1 MDMNQLLARSA
12 ELEAR
17 IASFLGLPLFDNS
30 SRLRAVRSVA
40 SLGFEH
46 AQSLKYLT
54 AAGLCTSASALLR
67 VQYES
72 LVRAI
77 WLHHCATNQ
86 DVELML
92 AELTHE
98 TAKQASKM
106 PMLSRM
112 LDEIEAKASHVPVAS
127 LREFKHYSWKPLSS
141 YVHGGIHAVR
151 RHGRGFPVE
160 LAVMQ
165 IRQSN
170 GLLGLAGNL
179 LLIIAGIPAE
189 AGVMAGIYKE
199 FTDCLPPAEPP
210 CPKTIEPA
218 H

>member
-17 IASFLGLPLFDNS
+17 LADFLELALFDDS
-30 SRLRAVRSVA
+30 SRLRAVRTVA

-77 WLHHCATNQ
+77 WIHHCATDQ

-92 AELTHE
+92 AELTRE
-98 TAKQASKM
+98 TAKQASKI
-106 PMLSRM
+106 PMLAKM
-112 LDEIEAKASHVPVAS
+112 LDEIEEKAPHVPVAG

-141 YVHGGIHAVR
+141 YVHGGIHAVN
-151 RHGRGFPVE
+151 RHGKGFPVE
-160 LAVMQ
+160 LALMQ
-165 IRQSN
+165 IRHSN

-179 LLIIAGIPAE
+179 LLIIAGYPAE
-189 AGVMAGIYKE
+189 AGIMGKIYQE
-199 FTDCLPPAEPP
+199 FADCMPPAEPP
-210 CPKTIEPA
+210 CPRTAEPA

>member
-17 IASFLGLPLFDNS
+17 VTGFPFLPLFDESN
-30 SRLRAVRSVA
+30 RLRAVRAVA

-77 WLHHCATNQ
+77 WMHHCATEQ

-92 AELTHE
+92 AELTRE
-98 TAKQASKM
+98 SAKQASKI

-112 LDEIEAKASHVPVAS
+112 LDEIEVKAPHVPVAA

-141 YVHGGIHAVR
+141 YVHGGIHAVN
-151 RHGRGFPVE
+151 RHGRGFPME
-160 LAVMQ
+160 LALMQ
-165 IRQSN
+165 IRHSN
-170 GLLGLAGNL
+170 GLLGVAGNL

-189 AGVMAGIYKE
+189 AGIMAGIYKE
-199 FTDCLPPAEPP
+199 FADCLPPAEPP
-210 CPKTIEPA
+210 CPRSAEPA

>member
-17 IASFLGLPLFDNS
+17 VTGFLLLPLFDESN
-30 SRLRAVRSVA
+30 RLRAVRAVA

-77 WLHHCATNQ
+77 WMHHCATEQ

-92 AELTHE
+92 AELTRE
-98 TAKQASKM
+98 SAKQASKI

-112 LDEIEAKASHVPVAS
+112 LDEIEVKAPHVPVDS

-141 YVHGGIHAVR
+141 YVHGGIHAVN
-151 RHGRGFPVE
+151 RHGRGFPME
-160 LAVMQ
+160 LALMQ
-165 IRQSN
+165 IRHSN
-170 GLLGLAGNL
+170 GLLGVAGNL

-189 AGVMAGIYKE
+189 AGIMAGIYKE
-199 FTDCLPPAEPP
+199 FADCLPPAEPP
-210 CPKTIEPA
+210 CPRSAETA

>member
-1 MDMNQLLARSA
+1 MDLNQLLSRSA
-12 ELEAR
+12 ALEAR
-17 IASFLGLPLFDNS
+17 MADFLGLPLFDDS

-72 LVRAI
+72 LVGAI
-77 WLHHCATNQ
+77 CMHHCASDQ
-86 DVELML
+86 EVELIL
-92 AELTHE
+92 AKLTRE
-98 TAKQASKM
+98 TAKQVSKI
-106 PMLSRM
+106 PTLSRM
-112 LDEIEAKASHVPVAS
+112 LDEIEAKAPHVPVAG
-127 LREFKHYSWKPLSS
+127 LREFKHYSWRPLSS
-141 YVHGGIHAVR
+141 YVHGGIHAVH
-151 RHGRGFPVE
+151 RHGRGFPLE
-160 LAVMQ
+160 LALMQ
-165 IRQSN
+165 IRHSN

-189 AGVMAGIYKE
+189 AGIMAGVYKE
-199 FTDCLPPAEPP
+199 FADCLPPVEPP
-210 CPKTIEPA
+210 CARSTEPS

>member
-12 ELEAR
+12 ELEVRVAE
-17 IASFLGLPLFDNS
+17 FLGLPLFDDSN
-30 SRLRAVRSVA
+30 RLRAVRSVA

-67 VQYES
+67 VQYEA

-77 WLHHCATNQ
+77 WMHHCASDQ
-86 DVELML
+86 MVEIML
-92 AELTHE
+92 AELSRE
-98 TAKQASKM
+98 TAKQASRI
-106 PMLSRM
+106 PMLSQM
-112 LDEIEAKASHVPVAS
+112 LDEIEAKAPHVPVAS

-141 YVHGGIHAVR
+141 YVHGGIHAVH
-151 RHGRGFPVE
+151 RHGRGFPIE
-160 LAVMQ
+160 LALMQ

-179 LLIIAGIPAE
+179 LLIIAGTPAE
-189 AGVMAGIYKE
+189 AGVMGKIYKE
-199 FTDCLPPAEPP
+199 FADCLPPAEPP
-210 CPKTIEPA
+210 CPRTTEPA

>member
-1 MDMNQLLARSA
+1 MDMNQLLSRSA

-17 IASFLGLPLFDNS
+17 VAAFLGLPLFDES
-30 SRLRAVRSVA
+30 SRLRAVRLVA

-54 AAGLCTSASALLR
+54 AAGLCTSAAALLR

-77 WLHHCATNQ
+77 WMHHCASDQ

-92 AELTHE
+92 AELTRE
-98 TAKQASKM
+98 TAKQASKI

-112 LDEIEAKASHVPVAS
+112 LDEIEAKAPHVPVAG
-127 LREFKHYSWKPLSS
+127 LREFKHYSWRPLSS
-141 YVHGGIHAVR
+141 YVHGGIHAVN

-160 LAVMQ
+160 LALMQ
-165 IRQSN
+165 IRHSN
-170 GLLGLAGNL
+170 SLLGLAGNL

-189 AGVMAGIYKE
+189 AGIMAGIYKE
-199 FTDCLPPAEPP
+199 FADCLPPAEPP
-210 CPKTIEPA
+210 CAPQVEPA

>member
-17 IASFLGLPLFDNS
+17 IAAFLGLPLFDDS

-54 AAGLCTSASALLR
+54 AAGLCTSAAALLR

-77 WLHHCATNQ
+77 WTHHCATDH
-86 DVELML
+86 DVELIL
-92 AELTHE
+92 AELTRE
-98 TAKQASKM
+98 TAKQASKI
-106 PMLSRM
+106 PMLSKM
-112 LDEIEAKASHVPVAS
+112 LDEIEAKAPHVPVAS

-141 YVHGGIHAVR
+141 YVHGGIHAVS

-160 LAVMQ
+160 LALMQ
-165 IRQSN
+165 IRHSN

-189 AGVMAGIYKE
+189 AGVMTGIYKE
-199 FTDCLPPAEPP
+199 FADCLPPAEPP
-210 CPKTIEPA
+210 CPRAAEPA

>member
-1 MDMNQLLARSA
+1 MNQLLARSA
-12 ELEAR
+12 EFEAR
-17 IASFLGLPLFDNS
+17 VTDFLGLPLFDDSN
-30 SRLRAVRSVA
+30 RLRAVRSVA

-77 WLHHCATNQ
+77 WMHHCATDQ
-86 DVELML
+86 DVELIL
-92 AELTHE
+92 AQLTRE
-98 TAKQASKM
+98 TAKQASKI

-112 LDEIEAKASHVPVAS
+112 LDEIEAKAPHVPVAG

-141 YVHGGIHAVR
+141 YVHGGIHAVN

-160 LAVMQ
+160 LALLQ
-165 IRQSN
+165 IWHSN

-179 LLIIAGIPAE
+179 LLIIAGVPAE
-189 AGVMAGIYKE
+189 AGIMGKIYKE
-199 FTDCLPPAEPP
+199 FADCLPPAEPP
-210 CPKTIEPA
+210 CLRTPEPA

>member
-1 MDMNQLLARSA
+1 MDLNQLLARSA
-12 ELEAR
+12 ELEATVVG
-17 IASFLGLPLFDNS
+17 FLDLPLYDDS

-67 VQYES
+67 VQYEA

-77 WLHHCATNQ
+77 WMHHCASDQ
-86 DVELML
+86 MVEIML
-92 AELTHE
+92 AELTRE
-98 TAKQASKM
+98 TAKQASRI
-106 PMLSRM
+106 PMLSQM
-112 LDEIEAKASHVPVAS
+112 LDEIEAKAPHVPVAS

-141 YVHGGIHAVR
+141 YVHGGIHAVH
-151 RHGRGFPVE
+151 RHGRGFPIE
-160 LAVMQ
+160 LALMQ
-165 IRQSN
+165 IRHSN

-179 LLIIAGIPAE
+179 LLIIAGTPAE
-189 AGVMAGIYKE
+189 AGVMGKIYKE
-199 FTDCLPPAEPP
+199 FADCLPPAEPP
-210 CPKTIEPA
+210 CPRTTEPT

>member
-17 IASFLGLPLFDNS
+17 VAEFLGLPLFDDSN
-30 SRLRAVRSVA
+30 RLRAVRSVA

-67 VQYES
+67 VQYEA

-77 WLHHCATNQ
+77 WMHHCASDQ
-86 DVELML
+86 MVEIML
-92 AELTHE
+92 AELTRE
-98 TAKQASKM
+98 TAKQASRI
-106 PMLSRM
+106 PMLSQM
-112 LDEIEAKASHVPVAS
+112 LDEIEAKAPHVPVAS

-141 YVHGGIHAVR
+141 YVHGGIHAVH
-151 RHGRGFPVE
+151 RHGRGFPIE
-160 LAVMQ
+160 LALMQ
-165 IRQSN
+165 IRHSN

-179 LLIIAGIPAE
+179 LLIIAGTPAE
-189 AGVMAGIYKE
+189 TGVMGKIYKE
-199 FTDCLPPAEPP
+199 FADCLPPAEPP
-210 CPKTIEPA
+210 CPRTIEPA

>member
-1 MDMNQLLARSA
+1 MDLNQLLARSA
-12 ELEAR
+12 ELETR
-17 IASFLGLPLFDNS
+17 IADFLDLPLFDDS

-40 SLGFEH
+40 SLSFEH

-77 WLHHCATNQ
+77 WMHHCASDQ
-86 DVELML
+86 EVELML
-92 AELTHE
+92 AELTHA
-98 TAKQASKM
+98 TAKQASKI

-112 LDEIEAKASHVPVAS
+112 LDEIEEKAPHAPVAG

-141 YVHGGIHAVR
+141 YVHGGIHAVH
-151 RHGRGFPVE
+151 RHGRGFPLE
-160 LAVMQ
+160 LAIMQ
-165 IRQSN
+165 IRHSN

-189 AGVMAGIYKE
+189 AGVMAGVYGE
-199 FTDCLPPAEPP
+199 FADCLPPVEPP
-210 CPKTIEPA
+210 CARTTEPA

>member
-17 IASFLGLPLFDNS
+17 VAEFLGLPLFDDSN
-30 SRLRAVRSVA
+30 RLRAVRSVA

-67 VQYES
+67 VQYEA

-77 WLHHCATNQ
+77 WMHHCASDQ
-86 DVELML
+86 MVEIML
-92 AELTHE
+92 AELTRE
-98 TAKQASKM
+98 TAKQASRI
-106 PMLSRM
+106 PMLSQM
-112 LDEIEAKASHVPVAS
+112 LDEIEAKAPHVPVAS

-141 YVHGGIHAVR
+141 YVHGGIHAVH
-151 RHGRGFPVE
+151 RHGRGFPIE
-160 LAVMQ
+160 LALMQ
-165 IRQSN
+165 IRHSN

-179 LLIIAGIPAE
+179 LLIIAGTPAE
-189 AGVMAGIYKE
+189 AGVMGKIYKE
-199 FTDCLPPAEPP
+199 FADCLPPAEPP
-210 CPKTIEPA
+210 CPRTTEPA

>member
-1 MDMNQLLARSA
+1 MDLNQLLGRSA

-17 IASFLGLPLFDNS
+17 IAEFLGLPLFDGS
-30 SRLRAVRSVA
+30 SRLQAVRSVA
-40 SLGFEH
+40 SLCFEH

-54 AAGLCTSASALLR
+54 AAGLCTSAAALLR

-77 WLHHCATNQ
+77 WMHHCASDQ
-86 DVELML
+86 EVEFML
-92 AELTHE
+92 AELTRE
-98 TAKQASKM
+98 TAKQASKI

-112 LDEIEAKASHVPVAS
+112 LDEIEAKAPHLPVAG

-141 YVHGGIHAVR
+141 YVHGGIHAVH
-151 RHGRGFPVE
+151 RHGRGFPIE
-160 LAVMQ
+160 LALMQ
-165 IRQSN
+165 IRHSN

-179 LLIIAGIPAE
+179 LLIIAGVPAE
-189 AGVMAGIYKE
+189 AGVMTGIYKE
-199 FTDCLPPAEPP
+199 FADCLPPAEPP
-210 CPKTIEPA
+210 YPKKTEPA

>member
-1 MDMNQLLARSA
+1 MDLNQLLSRSA
-12 ELEAR
+12 ELETR
-17 IASFLGLPLFDNS
+17 IATFLGLTLFDDS
-30 SRLRAVRSVA
+30 PRLQAVRSVA

-54 AAGLCTSASALLR
+54 AASLCTSAAALLR

-77 WLHHCATNQ
+77 WTLHCATDQ
-86 DVELML
+86 EVELML

-98 TAKQASKM
+98 TAKQASKI

-112 LDEIEAKASHVPVAS
+112 LDDIEAKAPHVPVAS

-141 YVHGGIHAVR
+141 YVHGGIHAVH
-151 RHGRGFPVE
+151 RHGRGFPIE
-160 LAVMQ
+160 LALMQ
-165 IRQSN
+165 IRHSN

-179 LLIIAGIPAE
+179 LLIIAGVPAE
-189 AGVMAGIYKE
+189 AGVMTGIYKE
-199 FTDCLPPAEPP
+199 FADCLPPAEPP
-210 CPKTIEPA
+210 SPRTVEPA